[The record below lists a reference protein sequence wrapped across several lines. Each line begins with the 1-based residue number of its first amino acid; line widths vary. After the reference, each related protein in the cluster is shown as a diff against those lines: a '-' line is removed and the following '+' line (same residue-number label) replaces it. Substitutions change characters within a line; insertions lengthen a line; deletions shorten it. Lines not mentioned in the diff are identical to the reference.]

1 MEKIQL
7 TYEDVERLQHI
18 LRDYMTNYNE
28 HMSKQYYD
36 VLEALALKLIAMR
49 AQMEYVKQRESK

>member
-1 MEKIQL
+1 MIEIKL

-28 HMSKQYYD
+28 HMSRQYYD
-36 VLEALALKLIAMR
+36 VIEALALKLIAMR
-49 AQMEYVKQRESK
+49 AQMEYLKKREN